1 MKPARKPADLTIGS
15 HRIETE
21 LEARICDVLHL
32 RDLFAGVTDKG
43 TRAARLKVLLHERGL
58 VDSIAWDGVSWKRVY
73 RDLYREAL

>member
-58 VDSIAWDGVSWKRVY
+58 VDSIAWQNTSWRAVFKS
-73 RDLYREAL
+73 LYSEAL